1 MDQVNLDFVDNKMVM
16 RTADHGANIDSV
28 VGFGTLIDYNLNEY
42 KATEI
47 EFHTPADHRL
57 RGKRA
62 DMEL

>member
-1 MDQVNLDFVDNKMVM
+1 MVM